1 MDGLI
6 SELSQIVGPEHVL
19 GGDDLSDDYSHDE
32 ALSVEHQ
39 KPLAVVRPSAA
50 LQVSQILR
58 LCTERRLPVTP
69 RGAGT
74 GLSGACTPLPGGIVL
89 SFERMKRILEIDTE
103 NHIAVVEA
111 GVTLEELNTAA
122 AAKGLVYPVF
132 PGENSATLGGNVATN
147 AGGMRAVKY
156 GVTRH
161 HVVGLEAVL
170 ATGEVIRTGGKLVK
184 TSTGYDLAQ
193 LIIGS
198 EGTLA
203 AVTQVIVKLV
213 PLLEHRAT
221 LLAPYKSLADAV
233 RAVPAVLVTGVG
245 PLMVEY
251 LDQLTMMAI
260 TAQSGIELGVDAN
273 VRNDAQAYLLVVV
286 EGRTAERVDEDVEL
300 AGRVLSERGAMDV
313 YVLPPNAGA
322 GLVNA
327 REKTFWSAKRAQAS
341 DVIDIVVP
349 RASLP
354 AYMEK
359 VKEISMR
366 HSTMIP
372 GCGHAGDGN
381 VHLAVFEQE
390 PDKRA
395 RILRDLFEAGHSLG
409 GVISGEHG
417 IGTAKKKYFMAL
429 EDPAKLALM
438 RRLKQAFDPANI
450 LNPGTV
456 FD

>member
-1 MDGLI
+1 MDKVL
-6 SELSQIVGPEHVL
+6 SELVEIVGLEHVL
-19 GGDDLSDDYSHDE
+19 AEARISDDYTHDE
-32 ALSVEHQ
+32 ALSVEPQ
-39 KPLAVVRPSAA
+39 KPLVVVRPASAE
-50 LQVSQILR
+50 QVSQILR
-58 LCTERRLPVTP
+58 LATEQRCPVTP

-74 GLSGACTPLPGGIVL
+74 GLSGACTPRPGGIVM
-89 SFERMKRILEIDTE
+89 SFERMKRILEIDVE
-103 NHIAVVEA
+103 NHVAVVEA
-111 GVTLEELNTAA
+111 GVTLQELNDAA
-122 AAKGLVYPVF
+122 GAKGLVYPVF
-132 PGENSATLGGNVATN
+132 PGENSATLGGNVSTN

-156 GVTRH
+156 GVTRQ

-170 ATGEVIRTGGKLVK
+170 ATGEVIRLGGKLVK

-203 AVTQVIVKLV
+203 AVTQVTVKLV
-213 PLLEHRAT
+213 PVLQHRAT
-221 LLAPYKSLADAV
+221 LLAPYRTLVDAV
-233 RAVPAVLVTGVG
+233 RAVPPLVVTGIG

-260 TAQSGIELGVDAN
+260 TAQSGVELGVDAN
-273 VRNDAQAYLLVVV
+273 VRNDAQAYLLVVL
-286 EGRTAERVDEDVEL
+286 EGRTAERVDEDLEL
-300 AGRVLSERGAMDV
+300 AGKVLSERGAMDV
-313 YVLPPNAGA
+313 YVLQPNAGA
-322 GLVNA
+322 QLVSA
-327 REKTFWSAKRAQAS
+327 RERAFFSAKAASAS

-349 RASLP
+349 RAALP
-354 AYMEK
+354 AYMER

-366 HSTMIP
+366 HATMIP

-381 VHLAVFEQE
+381 VHLAIFEHD
-390 PDKRA
+390 PDKRS
-395 RILRDLFEAGHSLG
+395 RILRDLFEAGRTLG